1 MQGLLQ
7 AHSGAH
13 SVHLAHPGQLWVLPK
28 QGRGQ
33 ARDRLCG
40 GQSRTG
46 KRPAGPLD
54 ACLCQCM
61 SLIPRRAVLVQ
72 ELDHDSS
79 FPSLDFPHVALD
91 VEDIDLMAA
100 GDDAIVASVV
110 LRASGLERPGR
121 GRTQQVTAVSHD
133 CGAKLWKMRVTD
145 C

>member
-1 MQGLLQ
+1 
-7 AHSGAH
+7 
-13 SVHLAHPGQLWVLPK
+13 
-28 QGRGQ
+28 
-33 ARDRLCG
+33 
-40 GQSRTG
+40 
-46 KRPAGPLD
+46 
-54 ACLCQCM
+54 M